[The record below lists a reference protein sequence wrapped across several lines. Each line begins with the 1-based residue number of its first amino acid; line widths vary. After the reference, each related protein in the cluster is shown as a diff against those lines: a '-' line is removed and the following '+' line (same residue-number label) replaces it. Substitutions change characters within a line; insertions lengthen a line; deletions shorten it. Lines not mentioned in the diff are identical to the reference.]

1 MNGPPATTTLSI
13 ARLRAPAG
21 LAPILAEAFAAR
33 EPAPLAVTTIPAD
46 EGPWTVEALFAEAP
60 DPAALSAALNAVV
73 EVDALPERDWVAE
86 SLRGLGAV
94 RAGRFR
100 VVGGHL
106 AAPNNWS
113 TLRLEA
119 GPAFGSGHHE
129 TTQGCLRALDWLAR
143 QQAPGRVLDL
153 GCGSG
158 VLALAAARLGAQAV
172 MATDID
178 PVAVRTAAA
187 NARSNRVAGAVRTLC
202 SVGFD
207 TIPPGARFDLIL
219 ANILAEP
226 LKALAP
232 DMRDRVAEGG
242 RIVLSGLLRRQEAS
256 VRAVYRAHGF
266 TMVRRFVLGQWPT
279 LVLRRG

>member
-1 MNGPPATTTLSI
+1 VSGNLSV
-13 ARLRAPAG
+13 ARLHAAAG
-21 LAPILAEAFAAR
+21 LAPILAEAFAAC

-46 EGPWTVEALFAEAP
+46 EGPWTVEALFAAPP
-60 DPAALSAALNAVV
+60 DPAALAAALDGLAATGAV
-73 EVDALPERDWVAE
+73 EVEALPDRDWVAE
-86 SLRGLGAV
+86 SLRGLGPV
-94 RAGRFR
+94 RAGRFL

-106 AAPNNWS
+106 TVPRNGS

-129 TTQGCLRALDWLAR
+129 TTQGCLRALDWLGR
-143 QQAPGRVLDL
+143 RDMPQRVLDL

-158 VLALAAARLGAQAV
+158 VLALAAARIGAPHV
-172 MATDID
+172 LATDID
-178 PVAVRTAAA
+178 PIAVRTAAA
-187 NARSNRVAGAVRTLC
+187 NARSNRVAGTVRTLQ
-202 SVGFD
+202 SAGFD
-207 TIPPGARFDLIL
+207 AIAPGARFDLIL

-232 DMRDRVAEGG
+232 AMRDRATADG
-242 RIVLSGLLRRQEAS
+242 RIVLSGLLTRQEAS

-266 TMVRRFVLGQWPT
+266 ATVRRFVLGQWPT

>member
-1 MNGPPATTTLSI
+1 MSGNLSI
-13 ARLRAPAG
+13 ARLRVPAG
-21 LAPILAEAFAAR
+21 LAPALADAFEAQ
-33 EPAPLAVTTIPAD
+33 EPAPLAVTMIPAD
-46 EGPWTVEALFAEAP
+46 EGPWTVEALFVTPP
-60 DPAALSAALNAVV
+60 DPAALTAALDGVAAAGAV
-73 EVDALPERDWVAE
+73 EVEALPDRDWVAE

-106 AAPNNWS
+106 AAPRNWS

-129 TTQGCLRALDWLAR
+129 TTQGCLRALDWLGR
-143 QQAPGRVLDL
+143 RDVPQRVLDL

-158 VLALAAARLGAQAV
+158 VLALAAARLGAHAV
-172 MATDID
+172 LASDID
-178 PVAVRTAAA
+178 PIAVRTAAA
-187 NARSNRVAGAVRTLC
+187 NAQSNRVAGTVRTLQ

-207 TIPPGARFDLIL
+207 AIPPGARFDLIL

-226 LKALAP
+226 LKVLAP
-232 DMRDRVAEGG
+232 AMRDRTATDG
-242 RIVLSGLLRRQEAS
+242 RVVLSGLLTRQEAA

-266 TMVRRFVLGQWPT
+266 AVVRRFVLGQWPT
-279 LVLRRG
+279 LVLRRS

>member
-1 MNGPPATTTLSI
+1 MNGPPATTTLSV
-13 ARLRAPAG
+13 ARLRAPADHAPA
-21 LAPILAEAFAAR
+21 LADAFAAR

-46 EGPWTVEALFAEAP
+46 DGQWTVEALFGEAP
-60 DPAALSAALNAVV
+60 DPAALSAALNIAV

-86 SLRGLGAV
+86 SLRGLGPV

-106 AAPNNWS
+106 AAPRNWS

-143 QQAPGRVLDL
+143 RRAPGRVLDL

-158 VLALAAARLGAQAV
+158 VLALAAARVDARSVL
-172 MATDID
+172 ATDID

-187 NARSNRVAGAVRTLC
+187 NARANRVAGTVRAVK
-202 SVGFD
+202 SDGFAA
-207 TIPPGARFDLIL
+207 IPPGMRFDLIL

-232 DMRDRVAEGG
+232 DMRDRLTGDG
-242 RIVLSGLLRRQEAS
+242 RVVLSGLLRRQEAA

-266 TMVRRFVLGQWPT
+266 ALVRRFVLGQWPT
-279 LVLRRG
+279 LVLRRD